1 MNGIAAA
8 LLTHRPRST
17 ITIAASTAALAAA
30 WLAHGLGLLGALTAA
45 GIAASY
51 AAAAAGAWRGVLN
64 GRRGREA
71 RRTAADAIAL
81 LAADLDA
88 GADPSGAIA
97 AIETDWPNGAPTA
110 TERLTAAWAVAAE
123 LGAPAAE
130 LCRRLADHLHED
142 ERSLSRISAQTA
154 SIHATAALL
163 TALPVAGVALGE
175 AIGVDA
181 VAFLLATP
189 PGIACLT
196 AAMAL
201 QAAGLVWT
209 KALIQSVGV
218 EAA

>member
-1 MNGIAAA
+1 MNGTAAT
-8 LLTHRPRST
+8 LLIHRPRT
-17 ITIAASTAALAAA
+17 AIGVAASTAALTAA
-30 WLAHGLGLLGALTAA
+30 WLAHGLGLLGTLAAA
-45 GIAASY
+45 GVAAAY
-51 AAAAAGAWRGVLN
+51 AAAAAGAWRGVLD
-64 GRRGREA
+64 GRRRREA
-71 RRTAADAIAL
+71 RRTAADTVAL

-88 GADPSGAIA
+88 GADPAGAIA
-97 AIETDWPNGAPTA
+97 LIEPDWPSGVPIA
-110 TERLTAAWAVAAE
+110 TERLAAAWAVAAE

-130 LCRRLADHLHED
+130 LCRRLAEHLRED

-181 VAFLLATP
+181 VAFLLTTP
-189 PGIACLT
+189 PGIACLA

-209 KALIQSVGV
+209 KALIRSVGV